1 MGEVAMRMKGL
12 SQLDEKLLDAS
23 LLKPDDSGLTLEG
36 PVGGPGGA
44 FFDDLGNYNP
54 RTIKI
59 HKVEAR
65 HGDTLNS
72 LTVTYLVDGKLVP
85 PIKHGNSDGGPDHS
99 VFVMDPTD
107 RLIFV
112 GGKTHIFDGTDELNG
127 VVLGAVRRDG
137 TLNVG
142 QVGKSEGS
150 PFVFQPDETGGHQCE
165 IACFG
170 GRQGLFVDALGI
182 YYRVLETSPKSPRK

>member
-72 LTVTYLVDGKLVP
+72 LTVTYLVDGNIVP
-85 PIKHGNSDGGPDHS
+85 PIKHGTSDGGPDHS

-107 RLIFV
+107 RLVWVIGWIHV
-112 GGKTHIFDGTDELNG
+112 FDGTDELNG
-127 VVLGAVRRDG
+127 LRLGAVRTDG
-137 TLNVG
+137 SPNIG
-142 QVGKSEGS
+142 QVGKAEGS
-150 PFVFQPDETGGHQCE
+150 PFVFQPDQSVHRKCE

>member
-1 MGEVAMRMKGL
+1 MRMKGL

-23 LLKPDDSGLTLEG
+23 LLKPDDSGLWLMG
-36 PVGGPGGA
+36 PAGGPGGA
-44 FFDDLGNYNP
+44 FFDDWGDKNYNP
-54 RTIKI
+54 HTIKI

-65 HGDTLNS
+65 HGDTLDS

-85 PIKHGNSDGGPDHS
+85 PIKHGNSGGGPDYS

-107 RLIFV
+107 RLVWVIGWIHV
-112 GGKTHIFDGTDELNG
+112 FDGTDELNG
-127 VVLGAVRRDG
+127 LRLGAVRSDG
-137 TLNVG
+137 SPNIG
-142 QVGKSEGS
+142 QVGKAEGS
-150 PFVFQPDETGGHQCE
+150 PFVFQPDQSVHHPCE

-182 YYRVLETSPKSPRK
+182 YYRVLGPSSKSPRK

>member
-1 MGEVAMRMKGL
+1 MRMKGL

-23 LLKPDDSGLTLEG
+23 LLKPDDSGLWLMG
-36 PVGGPGGA
+36 PAGGPGGA
-44 FFDDLGNYNP
+44 FFDDWGDKNYNTH
-54 RTIKI
+54 TIKI

-65 HGDTLNS
+65 HGDTLDS

-85 PIKHGNSDGGPDHS
+85 PIKHGNSGGGPDYS

-107 RLIFV
+107 RLVWVIGWIHV
-112 GGKTHIFDGTDELNG
+112 FDGTDELNG

-137 TLNVG
+137 TLNAG
-142 QVGKSEGS
+142 RLGS
-150 PFVFQPDETGGHQCE
+150 PDGSGFMFEPDQTGGHQIE

-170 GRQGLFVDALGI
+170 GRQGLFVNGLGI
-182 YYRVLETSPKSPRK
+182 YYRRLSIPK